1 MKINSRRFVRNG
13 VALLSAFAMAAT
25 SALPASASSP
35 DESTST
41 TAADSPTTTVPTE
54 PSTTM
59 PGATTTI
66 PGSADTT
73 TLPLYTGPTDANGID
88 QPPADAP
95 KPDVK
100 EFPAG
105 EVSEKK
111 SGADLSAALVLTGAV
126 IPSTVLLGVVHVGN
140 FGNEDAGA
148 KAPVSFSLDS
158 LPTFVK
164 LLDVN
169 PIINTDSLVGAL
181 GWDCNGVQCVWVEKT
196 AKGIKNALLK
206 VGIRAQ
212 ADLRFDIAADAV
224 IPVPEFDVDAEA
236 KSKGSDLPAVYAVLK
251 KVAHLS
257 VIANKTG
264 DVDPTNNETVA
275 QLRGFDPNDTAKL
288 GSTKRVGDEEARF
301 AGVYIDSKINGPVF
315 PGGPFHMELRFLP
328 QGTESQSGKVI
339 FSDVVAPA
347 LALTDVKVSGA
358 GWTCDSVTS
367 PKTCTRTGGVIK
379 AGTFTD
385 ALIID
390 GRVGKTA
397 PISEKLLTWKVNS
410 KSTTVVDPTL
420 IKEGEKEEITP
431 IEGSQTLSVNVT
443 KIPQPDL
450 VVRLVPRDQESS
462 ISPPGSLIVDALVRS
477 AYGPAQDAR
486 LLFSMRKGL
495 SFKGLD
501 AGTAGWTCKS
511 ATPDKAAGDG
521 GSAQECV
528 KAEMESDEPETVSII
543 VGATEETEA
552 GPAQVIAGISAAN
565 EAEKYKAGNRVAHT
579 LVVQPLPAPMPGL
592 VFTRPDEKGVVQAVS
607 DGSATKVLIGKD
619 SSYAF
624 SVKNQGSKALAA
636 GSVVRFEQFVDDTAI
651 FSGAAFASVGAYSST
666 LDSQK
671 INTAVTGKWVCI
683 TGNGTMPKVDMPVEA
698 AKVATALKDST
709 TVTPSTSAPAVASKK
724 AGPAVRCEIKL
735 ASAIAPDAATPVLNL
750 TVRASEKAKVGSPEW
765 PVFASM
771 VAIKQAPV
779 ARFGMT
785 VAITEFAA
793 DLVPSFI
800 APAGPR
806 PGGDAVATLNI
817 KNSGNADA
825 SAQFLVV
832 PGIKDGRITGIKG
845 ESWKCAR
852 LASALAA
859 GFTICSRSAALKA
872 GADSPSLSINYA
884 STNKKT
890 STLNLQAASLV
901 ATSRN
906 IAAGRTSKL
915 PVALRPALA
924 FTVKGPK
931 TIVDQ
936 LVDVKGNRVP
946 STILLS
952 TEGNG
957 DGAVYSWKQLCTT
970 ADEVKASNGEC
981 KTITPVAQWFENSPS
996 TGPTA
1001 SLITPKVTTDATLLF
1016 DVTATEGGASST
1028 VRASIVVVPLTTV
1041 EGPTG
1046 ESASGGGSSV
1056 LHRVPMQ
1063 SVGSTR
1069 ALSATA
1075 PTSGTGDA
1083 TFTTTSDAGVSINGN
1098 VFGGTKVTVAQSGSV
1113 SLTATATGAGAITYA
1128 WSQASGPNPSV
1139 IASAVTNTATLAFTA
1154 PAANTTISLRIEA
1167 TDSRGVKASEIITV
1181 LVGTGGTAAVAAAI
1195 TEGDGPIVVDTASA
1209 FTLNATATG
1218 AGAITYAWSQ
1228 VSGTPLTL
1236 SNETSPAVT
1245 VAATGVSG
1253 SATLLVTATDASG
1266 AKASDLVVLRLAPS
1280 GAPAP
1285 LCDFVAAA
1293 SSKSLT
1299 DLQATIDSIGISG
1312 LDLTAFAVSSST
1324 CTAASKVSFADA
1336 TFSLGSYLTVS
1347 GASGSVSAAGL
1358 TIRTA
1363 RFTAPEDWGSPQFA
1377 IATTDAVGLFIP
1389 FSRAGVA
1396 IGAFEGEIIAASM
1409 PFLKLPAGYTASSA
1423 LRFSINAEGTKA
1435 VSLDAEATSAAVN
1448 GKTPTARVFGAISTN
1463 GTFALEGSMT
1473 NAVNLFG
1480 VAVDFAG
1487 KVTKTETAKKVL
1499 VNLSGSLTGPITLT
1513 PGFVLNALSA
1523 SRNET
1528 GVVTGSG
1535 TVTIGTAPSALELT
1549 TELSYTDEKNH
1560 SLKVMATTPNGS
1572 WTAAKDVVIPLKSAS
1587 GSYANVNGARD
1598 IAIKV
1603 VGGNST
1609 PMTGLEIKSPSIEV
1623 TAKCAADA
1631 ACALAMKL
1639 SSMAEITLG
1648 STVGSGNLEGSFD
1661 TAAKSASFT
1670 AKVASI
1676 EVAAG
1681 LELSE
1686 ASLAISAT
1694 KVGAA
1699 DQTTSI
1705 TMTGSM
1711 NVFGTKVSASAAF
1724 SKENVLLSADVKDL
1738 AAFGADGPVLKA
1750 GQLVWSLRDL
1760 SSFTPKVPSLPTFK
1774 SVPLS
1779 AKVPRLIVAIA
1790 MPAAL
1795 KEFTGASGEVSDLA
1809 VQGEVNFSSG
1819 EFSLAALFS
1828 DPVFELSGTISNKA
1842 GGDKAD
1848 LSKSYLYN
1856 LTGKVK
1862 RPIELNSVVQLSDF
1876 AFTFGNTVPGGKP
1889 SLSGNGAVGI
1899 TVPGGTVLTVKG
1911 TFAIKSSTDYAVTLS
1926 VGATSSSFEVGGG
1939 DPLVLGEI
1947 NGSFTRNATGTSL
1960 LMDMSSAV
1968 VWKPVSGITIQKVT
1982 ANAAFNCAT
1991 GAKCIPT
1998 FNVKGTLGFD
2008 IGIDSL
2014 SSIAV
2019 EANLDSAGVFVFTA
2033 KFSDMVFSPDVK
2045 LTSPT
2050 IVLTVPPAVKAPAT
2064 GTSAAT
2070 TPTKTAQPSVT
2081 AKLSGTVELFGT
2093 KTTCEVTFG
2102 VGVLMECVF
2111 PKFKL
2116 PGFDYDF
2123 DIGKFAWM
2131 LKAPSISIPS
2141 INWSPSLPNLNLPS
2155 INLGLNVPRLSF
2167 SLPMPEMI
2175 KEVTGTA
2182 TFGPVSISGSWTFA
2196 TGALSMT
2203 AAFKT
2208 DKVEID
2214 GSISRPASSK
2224 PWEYA
2229 LVAKVISPV
2238 EVIKGVMIDRLD
2250 IRMGGTTT
2258 APVKGSGQLSVATDT
2273 GALLMPFTLNY
2284 TSATN
2289 YEFVVATPENSTASW
2304 TPFSGFSIPLKG
2316 VTGTV
2321 VRKDNVKTMSI
2332 GFKSSTDYVPFPG
2345 LKITEPGVLINA
2357 TCNIGTPCDIGF
2369 GAQGKLFVDLGNG
2382 FTGPTE
2388 VKGSFNKGEASLS
2401 ATFTADINIASG
2413 VTITKPGFSL
2423 AYTKAAGVTAGV
2435 SGSSNLLGTTL
2446 SMGAAFSSKGVLI
2459 TAGMKDWTPV
2469 PGMTLSKA
2477 SFALSSYDATG
2488 VVLAG
2493 AEDLGKLNI
2502 VKATPV
2508 LIASFNVPSW
2518 LREMLKQPNLTNV
2531 PITIPLKD
2539 LAGGKLPAMKIM
2551 LPTPNDWFMYKS
2563 GGSSMRFTALGFEVS
2578 GLPTPSMSLIGQAEM
2593 LTGAANETPI
2603 PLEMRG
2609 TVTPSSISLSMSL
2622 GLDQKTGKPF
2632 AWSNAFGIS
2641 ELTLTE
2647 AAIQVGITL
2656 TAPMPLPS
2664 LGIAATA
2671 QLPSSWRSLLNMD
2684 AGVAV
2689 RLVANIDVSKP
2700 CFQLQAGTLGADK
2713 KTISA
2718 GTAKVASIAGGALTS
2733 TYMNITIAPI
2743 GCTVGN
2749 VVVEPGVSA
2758 GFVGT
2763 VFGTN
2768 VSVNARISSSPF
2780 SLVADMSVG
2789 SFNVGAVKI
2798 DETRMGIKVSATDN
2812 FISFAGGVT
2821 IGNTKVAVS
2830 GKAGA
2835 NLTDGPFLDMTGS
2848 ISNLVIVPS
2857 LLEVSNAQVT
2867 MNLKP
2872 LKGVASIVAS
2882 GNFNI
2887 LGSPGAVALN
2897 IQMSNYQLQSLTASV
2912 TARRIIANV
2921 VTIDGTFNLA
2931 YSKGAAPTLNF
2942 NAAASV
2948 AGYALGTVTGR
2959 IDGNQVSILGTVNVG
2974 GVFSAQ
2980 IGGQVVWQAGS
2991 GVNITNRAGQSVA
3004 AAAGDFRFAA
3014 TNIGMNLGGFGA
3026 TGNVAIGRAQ
3036 GVVYGDFNASFTI
3049 GAGDVG
3055 GTVYVAGSFGTDGNF
3070 SFTGSGSLSL
3080 VAFGAS
3086 VSVSGYKSGGS
3097 WGFSMSSNITV
3108 MGSVNVGFSG
3118 NFYKSGSTTRFTMRG
3133 SAALNAAGI
3142 GGGSGNFR
3150 ISNEPGQAGVYADVS
3165 VNIAGISGGGSL
3177 WVGADGTFDTSIYVG
3192 VNLPGVSTGGWVKI
3206 GNVAWWNGQRYRGN
3220 SYFQIDAWLNFAG
3233 LSFRMWGNING
3244 DGSFRFT
3251 ASAGP
3256 WSSGQ
3261 HIHLG
3266 VVQLYFGWYF
3276 QASLTISSYAP
3287 YVSISMSGSAYM
3299 DWNWPSCWWN
3309 YYWTSSSWWGVKI
3322 WYLTCGWGGWG
3333 RAYNLG
3339 IGFNTSGSAWVS
3351 AYGRTVYIR

>member
-1 MKINSRRFVRNG
+1 MKINSRHLVRNG
-13 VALLSAFAMAAT
+13 VALLSAFTMAAT

-35 DESTST
+35 DESTT
-41 TAADSPTTTVPTE
+41 TTQVDSPTTTLPAG
-54 PSTTM
+54 P
-59 PGATTTI
+59 
-66 PGSADTT
+66 TT
-73 TLPLYTGPTDANGID
+73 TLPDGPATT
-88 QPPADAP
+88 
-95 KPDVK
+95 V
-100 EFPAG
+100 PAG
-105 EVSEKK
+105 SE
-111 SGADLSAALVLTGAV
+111 
-126 IPSTVLLGVVHVGN
+126 STVEAQKNGPDLRVTSSTPDSPIPGFVFTAIVYVFN
-140 FGNEDAGA
+140 SGNESAGEKSA
-148 KAPVSFSLDS
+148 VSFTMSNVPAFAKLKVVRPVLDETS
-158 LPTFVK
+158 AVG
-164 LLDVN
+164 DVGWSCN
-169 PIINTDSLVGAL
+169 SNTCTYVEKTETGTKNATLAVGAL
-181 GWDCNGVQCVWVEKT
+181 
-196 AKGIKNALLK
+196 
-206 VGIRAQ
+206 AQ
-212 ADLRFDIAADAV
+212 ADLNLDIA
-224 IPVPEFDVDAEA
+224 VDAKIIRPPTTFSEQA
-236 KSKGSDLPAVYAVLK
+236 TALLKSNDTAGYDALVKTVTHMVVNVPK
-251 KVAHLS
+251 
-257 VIANKTG
+257 AN
-264 DVDPTNNETVA
+264 DANPDNNET
-275 QLRGFDPNDTAKL
+275 FIPFL
-288 GSTKRVGDEEARF
+288 GSKEDFEEGPTGTGGAQVGKAVGETDTPGLSGAYLE
-301 AGVYIDSKINGPVF
+301 SKIRGPVY
-315 PGGPFHMELRFLP
+315 PGGPFHFELRYLP
-328 QGTESQSGKVI
+328 TLMATQSGKITLSEVI
-339 FSDVVAPA
+339 PA
-347 LALTDVKVSGA
+347 ALGLEKVKISGTN
-358 GWTCDSVTS
+358 WSCDSLTNL
-367 PKTCTRTGGVIK
+367 KTCSTTGPDLKPGDFSETLTIDAFVGKKTPISDTPIKWEVNSSATTVIK
-379 AGTFTD
+379 AEPVKKTTS
-385 ALIID
+385 LSI
-390 GRVGKTA
+390 RV
-397 PISEKLLTWKVNS
+397 V
-410 KSTTVVDPTL
+410 
-420 IKEGEKEEITP
+420 
-431 IEGSQTLSVNVT
+431 
-443 KIPQPDL
+443 KIPEPDVGVTL
-450 VVRLVPRDQESS
+450 TTRDGKSS
-462 ISPPGSLIVDALVRS
+462 ISPPGSVTVDALVKS
-477 AYGPAQDAR
+477 MHGPAKDVHVKLTLRQGLVFEGLAPGVTGWSCKAINADA
-486 LLFSMRKGL
+486 
-495 SFKGLD
+495 
-501 AGTAGWTCKS
+501 
-511 ATPDKAAGDG
+511 AAGEGATTQD
-521 GSAQECV
+521 CV
-528 KAEMESDEPETVSII
+528 KPEMEPETSETIGFVVAAS
-543 VGATEETEA
+543 ESTEA
-552 GPAQVIAGISAAN
+552 GVFPTTAVISAAN
-565 EAEKYKAGNRVAHT
+565 EGEKYKEGNSASQD
-579 LVVQPLPAPMPGL
+579 LIVQPQATPMPAL
-592 VFTRPDEKGVVQAVS
+592 VFTRPDEKGAVQAVS
-607 DGSATKVLIGKD
+607 DGSATKVLIGKN

-624 SVKNQGSKALAA
+624 SVKNQGSKALEA
-636 GSVVRFEQFVDDTAI
+636 GSIVRFEQFVDDTAI
-651 FSGAAFASVGAYSST
+651 FSGAAFASAGTYSAT

-671 INTAVTGKWVCI
+671 INTAAAGKWVCVS
-683 TGNGTMPKVDMPVEA
+683 GNGTMPKVDMPVEA
-698 AKVATALKDST
+698 TKVASALTEST
-709 TVTPSTSAPAVASKK
+709 TVAPSTSAPAVASKK
-724 AGPAVRCEIKL
+724 AGPAIRCEIKL

-765 PVFASM
+765 PVFATL

-825 SAQFLVV
+825 SSQFLVV

-852 LASALAA
+852 IASALAA
-859 GFTICSRSAALKA
+859 GFTICSRNAALKA
-872 GADSPSLSINYA
+872 GADSPSLSINYV

-890 STLNLQAASLV
+890 TTLNLQAASLV

-906 IAAGRTSKL
+906 IAAVRASQL

-970 ADEVKASNGEC
+970 ADDVKASNGEC
-981 KTITPVAQWFENSPS
+981 KTVTPVAKWFENSPS

-1001 SLITPKVTTDATLLF
+1001 SLMTPKVTADTTLLF

-1028 VRASIVVVPLTTV
+1028 ARASIVVVPLTTV

-1046 ESASGGGSSV
+1046 KPASGSGSSV
-1056 LHRVPMQ
+1056 LRRVPKQ
-1063 SVGSTR
+1063 SVASTR

-1083 TFTTTSDAGVSINGN
+1083 TFTTTSDSGVSINGN
-1098 VFGGTKVTVAQSGSV
+1098 VFGGTRITVAQSGAV
-1113 SLTATATGAGAITYA
+1113 SLTATATGVGAITYA

-1154 PAANTTISLRIEA
+1154 PVENTTISLRVEA
-1167 TDSRGVKASEIITV
+1167 TDSRGLKASEIITV
-1181 LVGTGGTAAVAAAI
+1181 VVGSGGTAVVAAAI

-1218 AGAITYAWSQ
+1218 AGAVTYAWTQ
-1228 VSGTPLTL
+1228 VSGTTLTL
-1236 SNETSPAVT
+1236 SNATSPSVT
-1245 VAATGVSG
+1245 VAATGAVG

-1266 AKASDLVVLRLAPS
+1266 AKASDQVVLQLAPS

-1285 LCDFVAAA
+1285 LCDFVAAV
-1293 SSKSLT
+1293 SNKSLT
-1299 DLQATIDSIGISG
+1299 GLQATIDAIGISG
-1312 LDLTAFAVSSST
+1312 LDLASFAVTSST
-1324 CTAASKVSFADA
+1324 CTAASKVSFTDA
-1336 TFSLGSYLTVS
+1336 AFSLGSYLTVS

-1409 PFLKLPAGYTASSA
+1409 PFLKLPDGYTASSA
-1423 LRFSINAEGTKA
+1423 LRFSIDAEGTKA

-1463 GTFALEGSMT
+1463 GTFALEGSMS

-1480 VAVDFAG
+1480 VVVDFAG

-1560 SLKVMATTPNGS
+1560 SLKVTATTPNGS

-1639 SSMAEITLG
+1639 SSTAEITLG
-1648 STVGSGNLEGSFD
+1648 STVGSGSLEGSFD

-1724 SKENVLLSADVKDL
+1724 SKENVLLSADVKEL

-1760 SSFTPKVPSLPTFK
+1760 PSFTPKVPSLPKFK

-1779 AKVPRLIVAIA
+1779 AKVPRLIVAVA
-1790 MPAAL
+1790 MPSAL
-1795 KEFTGASGEVSDLA
+1795 KEFTGASGESSDLA
-1809 VQGEVNFSSG
+1809 VQGEVNFSNG

-1828 DPVFELSGTISNKA
+1828 DPTFELSGTISNKA
-1842 GGDKAD
+1842 GTEKTD

-1862 RPIELNSVVQLSDF
+1862 RPIELNSVVQLTDF
-1876 AFTFGNTVPGGKP
+1876 GFTFGNTVPGGKP
-1889 SLSGNGAVGI
+1889 SLSGNGTVGI
-1899 TVPGGTVLTVKG
+1899 TVPGGTVLAVKG
-1911 TFAIKSSTDYAVTLS
+1911 TFAIVSSTDYSVTLS

-1960 LMDMSSAV
+1960 LMNMSSAV

-1982 ANAAFNCAT
+1982 ANAALTCAI
-1991 GAKCIPT
+1991 GAKCVTT

-2014 SSIAV
+2014 SSVAV
-2019 EANLDSAGVFVFTA
+2019 EANLDSTGVFVFTA
-2033 KFSDMVFSPDVK
+2033 KFSDMVFSADVK

-2064 GTSAAT
+2064 GTSAT
-2070 TPTKTAQPSVT
+2070 STPTKTAQPSVT

-2102 VGVLMECVF
+2102 AGVLMECVF
-2111 PKFKL
+2111 PKFRL

-2182 TFGPVSISGSWTFA
+2182 TFGPVSITGSWTFA
-2196 TGALSMT
+2196 SGALSMT

-2208 DKVEID
+2208 DKVEIA
-2214 GSISRPASSK
+2214 GSISRPASAK

-2229 LVAKVISPV
+2229 LIAKVTSPV

-2258 APVKGSGQLSVATDT
+2258 GPVKGSGQLSVATDT

-2289 YEFVVATPENSTASW
+2289 YEFAVATPENSTASW

-2316 VTGTV
+2316 VSGTV
-2321 VRKDNVKTMSI
+2321 ARKDNVKTMSI
-2332 GFKSSTDYVPFPG
+2332 GFKSSADYVPFPG

-2357 TCNIGTPCDIGF
+2357 TCNIGTPCNIGF

-2401 ATFTADINIASG
+2401 ATFTTDINIASG
-2413 VTITKPGFSL
+2413 VTITKPGFTL
-2423 AYTKAAGVTAGV
+2423 AYSSAAGLTAGV
-2435 SGSSNLLGTTL
+2435 SGSSNVLGTTL

-2531 PITIPLKD
+2531 PVTIPLKD

-2551 LPTPNDWFMYKS
+2551 LPTPNDWYMYKS

-2609 TVTPSSISLSMSL
+2609 TVTPTSISLSMSL
-2622 GLDQKTGKPF
+2622 GTDQKSGKPF

-2768 VSVNARISSSPF
+2768 VSVNARIGSNPF

-2798 DETRMGIKVSATDN
+2798 DETRMGIKVSPTEN

-2821 IGNTKVAVS
+2821 IGNTKVSVS

-2848 ISNLVIVPS
+2848 ISQLVIVPS
-2857 LLEVSNAQVT
+2857 LLEVNSAQLT
-2867 MNLKP
+2867 INLKP
-2872 LKGVASIVAS
+2872 LRGVANIVAS
-2882 GNFNI
+2882 GDFNV
-2887 LGSPGAVALN
+2887 LGAPSKVALN
-2897 IQMSNYQLQSLTASV
+2897 MQMANYQLQSLSASLTTRRTIANSV
-2912 TARRIIANV
+2912 TL
-2921 VTIDGTFNLA
+2921 DGTFNIA
-2931 YSKGAAPTLNF
+2931 YTKGAAPTIAF
-2942 NAAASV
+2942 NATASV
-2948 AGYALGTVTGR
+2948 AGYALGTATGR
-2959 IDGNQVSILGTVNVG
+2959 IDGNQASLVGTVNVG

-2980 IGGQVVWQAGS
+2980 VSGQVVWQAGA
-2991 GVNITNRAGQSVA
+2991 GVNVINSAGQSVT

-3036 GVVYGDFNASFTI
+3036 GVVYGKFDASFAI
-3049 GAGDVG
+3049 GSGDVG
-3055 GTVYVAGSFGTDGNF
+3055 GTVYVGGSFDTAGNF

-3108 MGSVNVGFSG
+3108 MGAVSVGFSG

-3133 SAALNAAGI
+3133 SAALNAAGVA
-3142 GGGSGNFR
+3142 GSGSFR
-3150 ISNEPGQAGVYADVS
+3150 ISNEPGQSGMYVDVS
-3165 VNIAGISGGGSL
+3165 VNVGGVISGSGAL
-3177 WVGADGTFDTSIYVG
+3177 WVGANGSFNASIYVY
-3192 VNLPGVSTGGWVKI
+3192 VNLRAVGAYGYLYIS
-3206 GNVAWWNGQRYRGN
+3206 NN
-3220 SYFQIDAWLNFAG
+3220 SMTIDAYFTMASV
-3233 LSFRMWGNING
+3233 SFRMYGYINSN
-3244 DGSFRFT
+3244 GSFQFT

-3256 WSSGQ
+3256 WSWDTYVYAGFAQ
-3261 HIHLG
+3261 FW
-3266 VVQLYFGWYF
+3266 FGARY
-3276 QASLTISSYAP
+3276 SSSITITSWAP
-3287 YVSISMSGSAYM
+3287 YVSVSVSGYAYL
-3299 DWNWPSCWWN
+3299 DVSWPSCWWD
-3309 YYWTSSSWWGVKI
+3309 YYWYRTWFGTWWKI
-3322 WYLTCGWGGWG
+3322 WYMSCGWGGRYRWIN
-3333 RAYNLG
+3333 AG
-3339 IGFNTSGSAWVS
+3339 IGFNTNPGNVWV
-3351 AYGRTVYIR
+3351 YLNGYYFGLR